1 METLIS
7 ARPGETQL
15 SISPCSLPIAGTL
28 VWMTPVKFSR
38 YISVISVTHE
48 ELVGVKVVTAPY
60 WTPYATPDSVGRFGS
75 NGPLFL

>member
-1 METLIS
+1 M
-7 ARPGETQL
+7 
-15 SISPCSLPIAGTL
+15 
-28 VWMTPVKFSR
+28 KFSR